1 MTCSLA
7 CVRSWAMGIN
17 RVAIWSFENMYSE
30 TECWEWCRFPKVRM
44 PEILRE
50 LKLPMCLASNVAAAS
65 DIAQQGGMR
74 KRGVKEE
81 RPAIAHVLPSLK
93 AVLPTTHRQTLG
105 MYVLR
110 VVRSLRRN
118 THSCVAIGYKGK
130 RLVGV
135 EESRGICV
143 LCALF

>member
-1 MTCSLA
+1 
-7 CVRSWAMGIN
+7 
-17 RVAIWSFENMYSE
+17 
-30 TECWEWCRFPKVRM
+30 M

-93 AVLPTTHRQTLG
+93 AVLPTTHRHWECT
-105 MYVLR
+105 
-110 VVRSLRRN
+110 
-118 THSCVAIGYKGK
+118 CC
-130 RLVGV
+130 
-135 EESRGICV
+135 E
-143 LCALF
+143 LCAPSDATPIRV